1 MLVCVDMMVMS
12 SVYSMTC
19 TGALGGGM
27 SAVYMLTIVGEW
39 TPPCGT
45 PVFN

>member
-1 MLVCVDMMVMS
+1 MCRSDGDVICVGHDL
-12 SVYSMTC
+12 

-27 SAVYMLTIVGEW
+27 STVYMLNSVGKR

-45 PVFN
+45 PVLN